1 MSLHMR
7 ENCKIPTT
15 AVCRIRMAAGA
26 FRPIIFSFHQWHTVT
41 CVTMQPKKGTR
52 TLNRSPCLIMT
63 EVIWTKTSS
72 TKKKKGECVS
82 LFIFSQHFICCLPTC
97 SQQGGDQC
105 LRAEV
110 LQTQPPFSVHT
121 ARVNSQAVHRAHTH
135 TRCSTRFEF
144 YIVVYLFRHLLI
156 KRSKKTVT
164 VSIRKKIL
172 L

>member
-1 MSLHMR
+1 MCVSLHMR

-26 FRPIIFSFHQWHTVT
+26 FCLIIFSFHQWHTVM

-72 TKKKKGECVS
+72 TINKVNSVS

-97 SQQGGDQC
+97 SQQSGDQC

-110 LQTQPPFSVHT
+110 LQTQPPFIVHA

-135 TRCSTRFEF
+135 AVRQGLNSTLWF
-144 YIVVYLFRHLLI
+144 IYLGIYLL
-156 KRSKKTVT
+156 KEA
-164 VSIRKKIL
+164 RKQL
-172 L
+172 QFQ